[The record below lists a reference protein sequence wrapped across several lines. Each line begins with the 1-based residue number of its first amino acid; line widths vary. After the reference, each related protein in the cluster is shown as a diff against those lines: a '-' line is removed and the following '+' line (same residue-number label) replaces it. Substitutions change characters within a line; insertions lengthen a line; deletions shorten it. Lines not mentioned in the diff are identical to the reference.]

1 MSKGF
6 ASSFRLVLLATA
18 VLLCFASVGVRLVH
32 LHVLEREHLVSYVD
46 RARSSIFKEQARRGD
61 ILDAKGDVLATSR
74 TVIQLG
80 VDPQMLRE
88 EDRADWPEL
97 ARLIGQPLEQLV
109 STFNRTKRISKTGK
123 TSLIRWAK
131 LVDEIEE
138 STYDAVGKLGIKGVY
153 GNRSYRRTY
162 PRNQL
167 AAHLVGFVNREDD
180 PSGGIESYAD
190 FYLRGQDGWRES
202 EKDGLRRE
210 MAQFRKREVPAN
222 DGYSVALSIDSMVQH
237 LIETELAYIGENYQ
251 PAKASIIV
259 SDAKSGF
266 ILGLANYP
274 SFDLNEYGRAT
285 LDQQR
290 NTAVTD
296 LLDPGSTFKIVAT
309 SAALDRGLVTPRT
322 KFNCSIASLEF
333 EGRVRKFMP
342 DDHEHD
348 HPLSVA
354 EIISQSSNIGAAQLG
369 MRLGEKGMYD
379 SARLFGFGEPS
390 GFPLGYESRGLLNT
404 PDKWSALEITRIPA
418 GYSISATPI
427 QIHYA
432 MATIASGG
440 ELLRPQV
447 VKEIRDAQGKEV
459 FSFGGVSRRRVIKAE
474 VARQMARMLVGV
486 TEEGTAKGAAIEGY
500 QVAGK
505 TGTAQKLI
513 DGRYSKKNHVGSFV
527 GFLPASDPEIVV
539 TVIVDDARL
548 ELGRLNY
555 GSAVAVPAF
564 RRVAEQLISYLD
576 IKPVVAPEAQPR
588 LALEGSRW

>member
-440 ELLRPQV
+440 ALLRPQV

>member
-46 RARSSIFKEQARRGD
+46 RARSSIIKEQARRGD

-88 EDRADWPEL
+88 EDREDWPEL

-109 STFNRTKRISKTGK
+109 ATFNRTKRISKTGK
-123 TSLIRWAK
+123 PSLIRWAK

-138 STYDAVGKLGIKGVY
+138 STYDAVGELGIKGVY

-237 LIETELAYIGENYQ
+237 LIETELSYIGETYQ

-259 SDAKSGF
+259 TDAKSGF

-322 KFNCSIASLEF
+322 KFNCSITSLEF

-379 SARLFGFGEPS
+379 AARLFGFGEPS

-447 VKEIRDAQGKEV
+447 VKEIRDAQGKKV

-513 DGRYSKKNHVGSFV
+513 DGRYSKRNHVGSFV
-527 GFLPASDPEIVV
+527 GFFPASDPEIVV
-539 TVIVDDARL
+539 TVIVDDARM

-555 GSAVAVPAF
+555 GSAVAVPSF

-576 IKPVVAPEAQPR
+576 IKPVVALETQPR